1 MAEIVFR
8 TRRDEITL
16 DTAVLAD
23 DPEATLLDAV
33 RRVGLPLGRSCGGE
47 GVCRSCAVEVL
58 NGADQLAAPN
68 ALELRQLR
76 PRPGDPELGRSQP
89 AQRLACQVRLPAPG
103 STSRVV
109 LGHAAWGRPPQ
120 ATDPSAPGG
129 SPAPAPGATVDP

>member
-1 MAEIVFR
+1 MFR

-16 DTAVLAD
+16 DTAILAD

-58 NGADQLAAPN
+58 IGADQLAAPG

-76 PRPGDPELGRSQP
+76 PRPDELACSQP

-120 ATDPSAPGG
+120 AAAPGSPGG